1 MMNNL
6 GFALRRFL
14 IAVLALSFSLHA
26 AGVQP
31 VQADSRA
38 DKPRLPIIR
47 DAEIEGLLRLYA
59 KPIFKAA
66 GLNPGSIEVYVIA
79 NPQINAFVAGGQ
91 RMFVHTG
98 VFTQTKTPNE
108 VIGILAHE
116 TGHIAGG
123 HLARMN
129 DQLKRASVESIVGM
143 LIGAAATIGGAA
155 SGSGEAAKVGQGIIM
170 GSQGSAQRG
179 LLSYQR
185 SMESSA
191 DESALRYLAVTK
203 QSAKGML
210 TVFDRLASQ
219 SLASTQNADP
229 YLFSHPM
236 PLERVRN
243 LKDRAKASA
252 SFDAVDSP
260 GLQLRH
266 DLVKAK
272 LSGFIETPQAVF
284 QRYPKSDASL
294 PARYARSIAMFRRG
308 DIKNAL
314 PIMDSLTA
322 ELPRN
327 PYFWELKGQALLENG
342 QAQRAIPALEQARKL
357 LPQQGLLQI
366 LEAEAQIG
374 AQLPGGSRKAL
385 GLLTQAK
392 RTESGNPM
400 VFKLLAQAHAQNGD
414 VPRAELATAE
424 YALLT
429 GDRTLAQ
436 EKATFA
442 QTQFRQG
449 TPEWLKADDILAAAK
464 RKKK

>member
-1 MMNNL
+1 MTIL
-6 GFALRRFL
+6 LIGLRRLLAAAL
-14 IAVLALSFSLHA
+14 ILAFGGQTVLAE
-26 AGVQP
+26 
-31 VQADSRA
+31 SRA
-38 DKPRLPIIR
+38 ARPKLPIIR

-59 KPIFKAA
+59 KPVFKAA
-66 GLNPGSIEVYVIA
+66 GLNPGSVEVYVIA
-79 NPQINAFVAGGQ
+79 NPRINAFVAGGQ
-91 RMFVHTG
+91 RIFVHTG
-98 VFTQTKTPNE
+98 IFTQTKTPNE

-116 TGHIAGG
+116 TGHIGGG

-170 GSQGSAQRG
+170 GSQGAAQRG
-179 LLSYQR
+179 FLSYQR
-185 SMESSA
+185 AMEASA
-191 DESALRYLAVTK
+191 DESALRYLTATK

-236 PLERVRN
+236 PLDRVRN
-243 LKDRAKASA
+243 LRERAKGAASY
-252 SFDAVDSP
+252 DAVDSAA
-260 GLQLRH
+260 LQLRH

-272 LSGFIETPQAVF
+272 LTGFLDTPQVVF
-284 QRYPKSDASL
+284 QRYPKSDTSL
-294 PARYARSIAMFRRG
+294 PAKYARSIAMFRRG

-314 PIMDSLTA
+314 PIIDSLTEA
-322 ELPRN
+322 LPKN

-342 QAQRAIPALEQARKL
+342 QAKRAIPALEVARKL
-357 LPQQGLLQI
+357 LPNQGLLQI
-366 LEAEAQIG
+366 LEAEAQISAQVTGG
-374 AQLPGGSRKAL
+374 ADRAL
-385 GLLTQAK
+385 SLLRLAQK
-392 RTESGNPM
+392 TESGNPA
-400 VFKLLAQAHAQNGD
+400 VFKLLAQAHAQNND

-429 GDRTLAQ
+429 GDRTLAL

-442 QTQFRQG
+442 QSQFRQG
-449 TPEWLKADDILAAAK
+449 TREWLRADDILAAAK

>member
-1 MMNNL
+1 MALMHIMM
-6 GFALRRFL
+6 RRWLAVVL
-14 IAVLALSFSLHA
+14 ILAF
-26 AGVQP
+26 GGQP
-31 VQADSRA
+31 AFPEGRPG
-38 DKPRLPIIR
+38 KPGLPIIR

-59 KPIFKAA
+59 KPVFKAA
-66 GLNPGSIEVYVIA
+66 GLNPGSVEVYVIA
-79 NPQINAFVAGGQ
+79 NPRINAFVAGGQ
-91 RMFVHTG
+91 RIFVHTG
-98 VFTQTKTPNE
+98 IFTQTKTPNE

-129 DQLKRASVESIVGM
+129 DQLRRASVESIVGM

-170 GSQGSAQRG
+170 GSQGAAQRG
-179 LLSYQR
+179 FLSYQR
-185 SMESSA
+185 SMEASA
-191 DESALRYLAVTK
+191 DESALRYLTATK

-236 PLERVRN
+236 PLDRVRN
-243 LKDRAKASA
+243 LRERAKASP
-252 SFDAVDSP
+252 SFDAADSSA
-260 GLQLRH
+260 LQLRH

-272 LSGFIETPQAVF
+272 LMGFLESPQAVF
-284 QRYPKSDASL
+284 QRYPKSDTSL

-314 PIMDSLTA
+314 PVIEGLTEA
-322 ELPRN
+322 LPKN

-342 QAQRAIPALEQARKL
+342 QATRAIPALEEARKL

-366 LEAEAQIG
+366 LEAEAQIS
-374 AQLPGGSRKAL
+374 AQIPGGADKAL
-385 GLLTQAK
+385 SLLRLAQK
-392 RTESGNPM
+392 TEAGNPA
-400 VFKLLAQAHAQNGD
+400 VFKLLAQAYAQNND

-424 YALLT
+424 FALLT
-429 GDRTLAQ
+429 GDRTLALD
-436 EKATFA
+436 KATFA
-442 QTQFRQG
+442 QSQFKQG
-449 TPEWLKADDILAAAK
+449 TREWLRADDILAAAK

>member
-1 MMNNL
+1 MTIL
-6 GFALRRFL
+6 QIGLHRLLA
-14 IAVLALSFSLHA
+14 AVLILAFGGQNVLA
-26 AGVQP
+26 E
-31 VQADSRA
+31 SRA
-38 DKPRLPIIR
+38 ARPKLPIIR

-59 KPIFKAA
+59 KPVFKAA
-66 GLNPGSIEVYVIA
+66 GLNPGSVEVYVIA
-79 NPQINAFVAGGQ
+79 NPRINAFVAGGQ
-91 RMFVHTG
+91 RIFVHTG
-98 VFTQTKTPNE
+98 IFTQTKTPNE

-170 GSQGSAQRG
+170 GSQGAAQRG
-179 LLSYQR
+179 FLSYQR
-185 SMESSA
+185 AMEASA
-191 DESALRYLAVTK
+191 DESALRYLTATK

-236 PLERVRN
+236 PLDRVRN
-243 LKDRAKASA
+243 LRERAKGAASY
-252 SFDAVDSP
+252 DAVDSAA
-260 GLQLRH
+260 LQLRH

-272 LSGFIETPQAVF
+272 LTGFLETPQVVF
-284 QRYPKSDASL
+284 QRYPKSDTSL
-294 PARYARSIAMFRRG
+294 PAKYARSIAMFRRG
-308 DIKNAL
+308 DINNAL
-314 PIMDSLTA
+314 PIIDGLTEA
-322 ELPRN
+322 LPKN

-342 QAQRAIPALEQARKL
+342 QAKRAIPALEVARKL
-357 LPQQGLLQI
+357 LPNQGLLQI
-366 LEAEAQIG
+366 LEAEAQISAQVAGG
-374 AQLPGGSRKAL
+374 ADRAL
-385 GLLTQAK
+385 SLLRLAQK
-392 RTESGNPM
+392 TEAGNPS
-400 VFKLLAQAHAQNGD
+400 VFKLLAQAHAQNSD

-429 GDRTLAQ
+429 GDRTLAL

-442 QTQFRQG
+442 QSQFRQG
-449 TPEWLKADDILAAAK
+449 TREWLRADDILAAAK

>member
-1 MMNNL
+1 MTFL
-6 GFALRRFL
+6 QIWPRRL
-14 IAVLALSFSLHA
+14 LAAVLILAFGGQTVLA
-26 AGVQP
+26 E
-31 VQADSRA
+31 SRSA
-38 DKPRLPIIR
+38 RPKLPIIR

-59 KPIFKAA
+59 KPVFKAA
-66 GLNPGSIEVYVIA
+66 GLNPGSVEVYVIA
-79 NPQINAFVAGGQ
+79 NPRINAFVAGGQ
-91 RMFVHTG
+91 RIFVHTG
-98 VFTQTKTPNE
+98 IFTQTKTPNE

-170 GSQGSAQRG
+170 GSQGAAQRG
-179 LLSYQR
+179 FLSYQR
-185 SMESSA
+185 AMEASA
-191 DESALRYLAVTK
+191 DESALRYLTATK

-236 PLERVRN
+236 PLDRVRN
-243 LKDRAKASA
+243 LRERAKGAASY
-252 SFDAVDSP
+252 DAVDSAA
-260 GLQLRH
+260 LQLRH

-272 LSGFIETPQAVF
+272 LTGFLETPQVVF
-284 QRYPKSDASL
+284 QRYPKSDSSL
-294 PARYARSIAMFRRG
+294 PAKYARSIAMFRRG

-314 PIMDSLTA
+314 PIIDGLTEA
-322 ELPRN
+322 LPKN

-342 QAQRAIPALEQARKL
+342 QAKRAIPALEVARKL
-357 LPQQGLLQI
+357 LPNQGLLQI
-366 LEAEAQIG
+366 LEAEAQISMQVAGG
-374 AQLPGGSRKAL
+374 ADRAL
-385 GLLTQAK
+385 SLLRLAQK
-392 RTESGNPM
+392 TESGNPA
-400 VFKLLAQAHAQNGD
+400 VFKLLAQAHAQNND

-429 GDRTLAQ
+429 GDLTLAL

-442 QTQFRQG
+442 QSQFQQG
-449 TPEWLKADDILAAAK
+449 SRDWLRADDILSVAK

>member
-1 MMNNL
+1 MTIL
-6 GFALRRFL
+6 LIGLRRLLAAAL
-14 IAVLALSFSLHA
+14 ILAFSGQTVLAE
-26 AGVQP
+26 
-31 VQADSRA
+31 SRA
-38 DKPRLPIIR
+38 ARPKLPIIR

-59 KPIFKAA
+59 KPVFKAA
-66 GLNPGSIEVYVIA
+66 GLNPGSVEVYVIA
-79 NPQINAFVAGGQ
+79 NPRINAFVAGGQ
-91 RMFVHTG
+91 RIFVHTG
-98 VFTQTKTPNE
+98 IFTQTKTPNE

-170 GSQGSAQRG
+170 GSQGAAQRG
-179 LLSYQR
+179 FLSYQR
-185 SMESSA
+185 AMEASA
-191 DESALRYLAVTK
+191 DESALRYLTATK

-236 PLERVRN
+236 PLDRVRN
-243 LKDRAKASA
+243 LRERAKGAASY
-252 SFDAVDSP
+252 DAVDSAA
-260 GLQLRH
+260 LQLRH

-272 LSGFIETPQAVF
+272 LTGFLDTPQVVF
-284 QRYPKSDASL
+284 QRYPKSDTSL
-294 PARYARSIAMFRRG
+294 PAKYARSIAMFRRG

-314 PIMDSLTA
+314 PIIDSLTEA
-322 ELPRN
+322 LPKN

-342 QAQRAIPALEQARKL
+342 QAKRAIPALEVARKL
-357 LPQQGLLQI
+357 LPNQGLLQI
-366 LEAEAQIG
+366 LEAEAQISAQVTGG
-374 AQLPGGSRKAL
+374 ADRAL
-385 GLLTQAK
+385 SLLRLAQK
-392 RTESGNPM
+392 TESGNPA
-400 VFKLLAQAHAQNGD
+400 VFKLLAQAHAQNND

-429 GDRTLAQ
+429 GDRTLAL

-442 QTQFRQG
+442 QSQFQQG
-449 TPEWLKADDILAAAK
+449 TREWLRADDILAAAK